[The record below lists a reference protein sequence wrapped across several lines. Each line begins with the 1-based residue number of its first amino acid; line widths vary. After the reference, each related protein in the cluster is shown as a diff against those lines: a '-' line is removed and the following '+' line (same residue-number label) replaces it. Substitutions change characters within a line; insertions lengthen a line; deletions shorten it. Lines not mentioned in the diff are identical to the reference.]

1 MEADNACADLN
12 YPHHYICTNCNE
24 KRMDRQTTFAV
35 RKHFPFQVAN
45 QISVFILFMFF
56 SLKMH
61 LGFIFAYTIDNMIYT
76 AG

>member
-35 RKHFPFQVAN
+35 RRHFPFQVAN

-56 SLKMH
+56 SPQNE
-61 LGFIFAYTIDNMIYT
+61 F
-76 AG
+76 